1 MKCWFGSVPNLI
13 GTHKM
18 TSNCRKACNVNWKR
32 AVQVGAQTSLGK
44 YHTHVTETI
53 VKRERLWP
61 PGLQDDKNSLA
72 FLFRASF
79 KTQHW
84 PEKQGQM
91 LTISLCGGS
100 AAKHNGKVEMTDI
113 LHCVTDKN
121 TRSHPLA
128 GMSQNKLLTTADS
141 YVRGR
146 NNNTQNTQASVRLS
160 SVTSLLHW
168 CKKTAVISLKG
179 LWHIE
184 NISDV
189 PQSCSACEK
198 EKEGVSLVSKTPRA
212 KPQAWLLKE
221 ERETAAKYVQENLSW
236 SSHIWKSFYIS
247 LNSINNNAR

>member
-1 MKCWFGSVPNLI
+1 MPQPVWGN
-13 GTHKM
+13 T
-18 TSNCRKACNVNWKR
+18 TNNVT
-32 AVQVGAQTSLGK
+32 G
-44 YHTHVTETI
+44 TI
-53 VKRERLWP
+53 VKPERLWP

-100 AAKHNGKVEMTDI
+100 AARHNGKVEITDI

-121 TRSHPLA
+121 TWSHPLA
-128 GMSQNKLLTTADS
+128 GIMSQNKLLTTADS
-141 YVRGR
+141 YARGR
-146 NNNTQNTQASVRLS
+146 NNNTQDTRASVCLS

-179 LWHIE
+179 LFHIE

-189 PQSCSACEK
+189 PRSCSACKK
-198 EKEGVSLVSKTPRA
+198 EKEEGQSSEQDFQRKAPSMPFKRKARKAGA
-212 KPQAWLLKE
+212 KWVP
-221 ERETAAKYVQENLSW
+221 ENLSW
-236 SSHIWKSFYIS
+236 SSHILLLHIIKFYQQ
-247 LNSINNNAR
+247 